1 MGVSAEEGTEHG
13 SEYMTNLIIANVET
27 LSHDDSHSYS
37 FSSDGHQFGGA
48 WPLAPV
54 WIRHCTEHAQSIHRP
69 ITKELVASASAIVG
83 TISLVAWKTG
93 ALAECNNNY
102 NRSINLL

>member
-48 WPLAPV
+48 WPLAPL
-54 WIRHCTEHAQSIHRP
+54 WIRHCALRTVHRAVKTRSRRDRVSAMARYWHA
-69 ITKELVASASAIVG
+69 
-83 TISLVAWKTG
+83 
-93 ALAECNNNY
+93 AEVLRY
-102 NRSINLL
+102 FGGHVKIA